1 MRRRQDESGGITVIA
16 AALMGLAALLILAI
30 AASATIRAHRTYAQA
45 VADLAALSAGPDLL
59 RGCLRA
65 GEIAARNGVQ
75 LAECERLA
83 LDLRVR
89 VTVPVLGIG
98 EVSARARAA
107 PIFAPP

>member
-1 MRRRQDESGGITVIA
+1 MKRRHDESGGISVIA

-30 AASATIRAHRTYAQA
+30 AASATIRAHRSYAQA
-45 VADLAALSAGPDLL
+45 VADLAALSAGPDLS

-75 LAECERLA
+75 LAGCERLG